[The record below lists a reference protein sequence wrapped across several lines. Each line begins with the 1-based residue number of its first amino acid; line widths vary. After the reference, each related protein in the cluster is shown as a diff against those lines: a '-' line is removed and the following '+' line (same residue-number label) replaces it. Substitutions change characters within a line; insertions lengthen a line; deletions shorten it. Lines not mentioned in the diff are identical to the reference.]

1 MRCCEHLPTEA
12 NTEYRYLMIM
22 CVTQHLELGWH
33 PGPYRFMIVN
43 RPWRAHRHDRVKIRG
58 VWKLDLDIGGE
69 ETVLPD
75 DLMQDEVEPAVD
87 QSLSHKARSTDVIML
102 NQQGAHLAESSLA
115 PNEWP
120 GRAVG
125 LVGHLGAEARLPSV
139 SAGKCSSTASRLSAT
154 PVGRYRSY
162 PNKCRTRS
170 AGRDEDMTI
179 TQTIVREHE
188 ADLVVRDAQKVAD
201 GVIAIILGAPDG
213 AELPAWTPGAH
224 IDFVLDDDLIRQY
237 SLCSSPSTPD
247 VWRVAVL
254 RAPDSRG
261 GSERVH
267 DILAPGSIVRVRG
280 PRNHFPLVMS
290 PRYLFIAGGIGI
302 TPVLPMI
309 AEADAAGADWRLVYG
324 GRERASMAFLEQLTQ
339 YGDRVMVVPQDEQ
352 GMLDLESVL
361 GTPQPDTLVY
371 CCGPEGLL
379 AAVEKFCEK
388 WPPGSLHLERFSAK
402 PQEPSAAADSEFE
415 LVLQRSGLTLEVPPD
430 KSVLTVIRE
439 AGVSVLA
446 SCLEGVC
453 GTCETEVI
461 EGDVDHRDS
470 VLNDEEQASNE
481 YMMVCVSR
489 CRSPQL
495 VLDL

>member
-1 MRCCEHLPTEA
+1 
-12 NTEYRYLMIM
+12 
-22 CVTQHLELGWH
+22 
-33 PGPYRFMIVN
+33 
-43 RPWRAHRHDRVKIRG
+43 
-58 VWKLDLDIGGE
+58 
-69 ETVLPD
+69 
-75 DLMQDEVEPAVD
+75 
-87 QSLSHKARSTDVIML
+87 
-102 NQQGAHLAESSLA
+102 
-115 PNEWP
+115 
-120 GRAVG
+120 
-125 LVGHLGAEARLPSV
+125 
-139 SAGKCSSTASRLSAT
+139 
-154 PVGRYRSY
+154 
-162 PNKCRTRS
+162 
-170 AGRDEDMTI
+170 MTI

-188 ADLVVRDAQKVAD
+188 ADLVVREARQVAD
-201 GVIAIILGAPDG
+201 GVVAIILAAPDG

-224 IDFVLDDDLIRQY
+224 VDFVLGDDLIRQY
-237 SLCSSPSTPD
+237 SLCSSPSQPE
-247 VWRVAVL
+247 VWRVGVL
-254 RAPDSRG
+254 RVPDSRG

-267 DILAPGSIVRVRG
+267 DVLAPGSIVRVRG
-280 PRNHFPLVMS
+280 PRNHFPLVAS
-290 PRYLFIAGGIGI
+290 SRYLFIAGGIGI
-302 TPVLPMI
+302 TPLLPMI
-309 AEADAAGADWRLVYG
+309 AEADAAGADWRLFYG
-324 GRERASMAFLEQLTQ
+324 GRERASMAFISELAQ
-339 YGDRVMVVPQDEQ
+339 YGDRVIIVPQDEQ

-361 GTPQPDTLVY
+361 GTPRQDTLVY

-402 PQEPSAAADSEFE
+402 PQEPSEAADSAFA

-461 EGDVDHRDS
+461 DGDVDHRDS
-470 VLNDEEQASNE
+470 VLNEEEQASNE

>member
-1 MRCCEHLPTEA
+1 
-12 NTEYRYLMIM
+12 
-22 CVTQHLELGWH
+22 
-33 PGPYRFMIVN
+33 
-43 RPWRAHRHDRVKIRG
+43 
-58 VWKLDLDIGGE
+58 
-69 ETVLPD
+69 
-75 DLMQDEVEPAVD
+75 
-87 QSLSHKARSTDVIML
+87 
-102 NQQGAHLAESSLA
+102 
-115 PNEWP
+115 
-120 GRAVG
+120 
-125 LVGHLGAEARLPSV
+125 
-139 SAGKCSSTASRLSAT
+139 
-154 PVGRYRSY
+154 
-162 PNKCRTRS
+162 
-170 AGRDEDMTI
+170 MTI

-188 ADLVVRDAQKVAD
+188 ADLVVREARQVAD
-201 GVIAIILGAPDG
+201 GVVAIILAAPDG

-224 IDFVLDDDLIRQY
+224 IDFVLGDDLIRLY
-237 SLCSSPSTPD
+237 SLCSSTSQPET
-247 VWRVAVL
+247 WRVGVL

-267 DILAPGSIVRVRG
+267 DLVAPGSIVRVRG
-280 PRNHFPLVMS
+280 PRNHFPLVAS
-290 PRYLFIAGGIGI
+290 SRYLFIAGGIGI

-309 AEADAAGADWRLVYG
+309 AEADAAGADWRLLYG
-324 GRERASMAFLEQLTQ
+324 GRERASMAFISELAH
-339 YGDRVMVVPQDEQ
+339 YGDRVIIVPQDEQ

-379 AAVEKFCEK
+379 AAVEKVCEK

-402 PQEPSAAADSEFE
+402 PQEPSAAVNSAFE

-461 EGDVDHRDS
+461 DGDVDHRDS
-470 VLNDEEQASNE
+470 VLNEEEQASNE